1 MYIDILI
8 HFASCGLSSGM
19 KKKQK
24 LDGSVDDDKHKHV
37 VDSPPHEEE
46 EEDD

>member
-1 MYIDILI
+1 MWTL
-8 HFASCGLSSGM
+8 FTSGM